1 MSLKIYGNLSP
12 AVGKEEKYT
21 IKAPFE
27 EFNLFPPPVQ
37 PIDHKVKWYIYVLEN
52 GKWRKT
58 KENEKTGE
66 TVSYTFTQK
75 SLSRK
80 GIKIEG
86 IFSWWK
92 LELKLQCI

>member
-27 EFNLFPPPVQ
+27 EFNLFPPHLQ

-58 KENEKTGE
+58 KEKHDEI
-66 TVSYTFTQK
+66 S
-75 SLSRK
+75 
-80 GIKIEG
+80 
-86 IFSWWK
+86 
-92 LELKLQCI
+92 